1 MDYDDGFHSHSHSN
15 SEENSIQKAL
25 HYAVGNICREEE
37 SAEQNQATAIR
48 TGSSSSTTT
57 VMSREAIEALTQMTY
72 HYATTCLAQ
81 DLASFCRHG
90 NRKTIKVDDVMLV
103 ARKNPGGFLLDSLAS
118 FRENGTGNAAGINNG
133 TTNREQDYE
142 RNQMFSFSRRN
153 GTKGRDK
160 QHESKSVSSKK
171 RSRSRSI
178 RNIST
183 SNGNKSAS
191 GKNARSST
199 PVRLYDDYSD
209 DDFDNNDDGD
219 DDDDDALAPIAN
231 FGKNIG
237 SQSKSKSAS
246 TVSAKEGKIRAQ
258 SFSSD
263 NSLGINLSVSSKSSS
278 SSSDDSDDSSNSKSN
293 KSISTQQRLN
303 NNQHR
308 AKQNHN
314 SKANEKNGCKSN
326 ASRSREEGKMNT
338 DSSSGDELE
347 SGGNHIGANK
357 GVQQLKRIQKAIE
370 IELSDDSDD

>member
-1 MDYDDGFHSHSHSN
+1 MDYDDGFHSHSNSN
-15 SEENSIQKAL
+15 SEENSILKAL

-48 TGSSSSTTT
+48 IGSSSSTTT

-171 RSRSRSI
+171 RSRSRSRS

-199 PVRLYDDYSD
+199 PTRLYDDYSD

-237 SQSKSKSAS
+237 SQSKSAS

-263 NSLGINLSVSSKSSS
+263 NSLGISLSVSSKSSS
-278 SSSDDSDDSSNSKSN
+278 SSSDDSDDSSKSKSN

-308 AKQNHN
+308 AKQNQN
-314 SKANEKNGCKSN
+314 SKANEKNGSN